1 MDIYLGEEGL
11 NQTWQED
18 FPKTMKCHKCGGEA
32 RIMFVGCEGDEEK
45 YIASLHKTTGKKGGL
60 WLHDCCCVGLYL
72 CPFCFE
78 PNALINQA

>member
-32 RIMFVGCEGDEEK
+32 RIMFVGCENEEEK
-45 YIASLHKTTGKKGGL
+45 YIASLHDNEGKGGY
-60 WLHDCCCVGLYL
+60 WVHDCIAVAIYL
-72 CPFCFE
+72 CKECFE

>member
-18 FPKTMKCHKCGGEA
+18 FPKTIKCHKCGGEA
-32 RIMFVGCEGDEEK
+32 RIMFVGCESEEEK
-45 YIASLHKTTGKKGGL
+45 YIASLHENEGKGGY
-60 WLHDCCCVGLYL
+60 WVHDCIAVAIYL
-72 CPFCFE
+72 CKECFE